1 MDCSKTML
9 IWCYQIK
16 TQRQKKRMNV
26 VVSSFLNFIKFEK
39 QYSSHTYT
47 AYKTDIE
54 QFEDFLVD
62 FCAFPQTEAATFQEI
77 RAWVVHLDE
86 QGIEPRSINRK
97 VATLK
102 AFFKFLLKQGTIQT
116 NPTKRLKPLKTPQKS
131 PNFIEEEK
139 MLKLLDQYP
148 FENTFIDKRAQVI
161 LELLYCTG
169 VRLAELLAI
178 KHQDIDVYNAT
189 IRITGKGNKQRIMP
203 IMRPLL
209 VVIASYEEA
218 KRTQLGD
225 FKPQDSLIVT
235 QVGKPAYPLLV
246 YKTVRAYLSWS
257 TTQDK
262 RSPHTLR
269 HSFATHLLNK
279 GANINAIKDLLGHTS
294 LQATQI
300 YSHNTLDRLREV
312 FEQAHPKA

>member
-1 MDCSKTML
+1 
-9 IWCYQIK
+9 
-16 TQRQKKRMNV
+16 MNV
-26 VVSSFLNFIKFEK
+26 VVSSFLNFIEFEK
-39 QYSSHTYT
+39 QYSSHTCT

-62 FCAFPQTEAATFQEI
+62 FCAFPQTESATFQEI

-97 VATLK
+97 IATLK
-102 AFFKFLLKQGTIQT
+102 AFYKFLLKQGTIQQ
-116 NPTKRLKPLKTPQKS
+116 NPTKRIKPLKIAQKS
-131 PNFIEEEK
+131 PNFVEEEK

-169 VRLAELLAI
+169 IRLSELLTI
-178 KHQDIDVYNAT
+178 KHQDIDGYNAT
-189 IRITGKGNKQRIMP
+189 VRITGKGNKQRILP
-203 IMRPLL
+203 LMRSLL
-209 VVIASYEEA
+209 VVIADYEEA

-225 FKPQDSLIVT
+225 FKPQNPLIT
-235 QVGKPAYPLLV
+235 TNVGKPAYPLLV
-246 YKTVRAYLSWS
+246 YKIVRAYLSWA

-269 HSFATHLLNK
+269 HTFATHLLNK